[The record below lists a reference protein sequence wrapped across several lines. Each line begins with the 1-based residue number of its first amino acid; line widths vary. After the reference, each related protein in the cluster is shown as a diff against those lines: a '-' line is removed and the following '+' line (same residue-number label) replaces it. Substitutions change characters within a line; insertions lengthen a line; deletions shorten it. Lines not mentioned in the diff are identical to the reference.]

1 MDPSNNNIVI
11 KKDQEGDTHSLYAE
25 SSDGGSSIELMRHQK
40 KKSIHKPPSVKKQHK
55 QVSPSHNDQNYSYDR
70 PSVTET
76 RRPKQFSEIRN
87 QSAPVTNQHAPLKD
101 DMFEVFTNPDK
112 KRPAEDSDEEERSMD
127 EHNYGS
133 HPQDPYPHPGG
144 GEEYDE
150 YDKEDDSPENGFNS
164 IEEEKQDYL
173 YKFYRLQ
180 AKGVPLNKKFNMN
193 SNIAE
198 MRSEFNRIKRDSDV
212 NASIRF
218 SRRML
223 MACVTG
229 IEFMNRRY
237 DPFEVKLEGWCESV
251 MENVDDY
258 DNVFERL
265 HDKYAS
271 KVSMAPE
278 IELLLS
284 LAGSAFMFHLTNSM
298 FNSMPNLKDI
308 AKQNPDI
315 LKNMMQ
321 SMSAAA
327 SGTKPTQPDTAQ
339 PDTAQPDP
347 TPSANGFREMQPP
360 MFDVSNLMSMMQPN
374 SSNKPAPITS
384 FRPIGN
390 EVFQSSRTGEPISH
404 PPQTQVSTYRQ
415 SSPSVVS
422 SSAASDREE
431 IYGGRHNQS
440 KNISFSE
447 TSTAGGAKRRGR
459 SKIQSTSENTI
470 TI

>member
-1 MDPSNNNIVI
+1 MTRANNNNIVI
-11 KKDQEGDTHSLYAE
+11 KKEQDGDIINLYAE
-25 SSDGGSSIELMRHQK
+25 SSDESSIEL
-40 KKSIHKPPSVKKQHK
+40 V
-55 QVSPSHNDQNYSYDR
+55 N
-70 PSVTET
+70 
-76 RRPKQFSEIRN
+76 RRPKKVSSGKMSGRSNNRKAHSMFDDDPSPTHYD
-87 QSAPVTNQHAPLKD
+87 APEQPVQRPPSSNRPPPPSLKD

-112 KRPAEDSDEEERSMD
+112 TRVIDDEPEDEASVDDTPYNFYGDSD
-127 EHNYGS
+127 N
-133 HPQDPYPHPGG
+133 HPGG
-144 GEEYDE
+144 SVNGDHSGFGNDDYDE
-150 YDKEDDSPENGFNS
+150 RPEGPSEGYNS

-193 SNIAE
+193 SSVAE
-198 MRSEFNRIKRDSDV
+198 MRSEFNRIKRDADV
-212 NASIRF
+212 NSSIRF

-229 IEFMNRRY
+229 IEFLNKRY
-237 DPFEVKLEGWCESV
+237 DPFDVKLEGWSESV

-278 IELLLS
+278 LELMLS

-327 SGTKPTQPDTAQ
+327 AASQPQQAQQPTQQPQNMTPDNNN
-339 PDTAQPDP
+339 
-347 TPSANGFREMQPP
+347 NGFREMKPP
-360 MFDVSNLMSMMQPN
+360 MFDMSNLMSMMQPTQQAQPVV
-374 SSNKPAPITS
+374 SN
-384 FRPIGN
+384 FRPVGN
-390 EVFQSSRTGEPISH
+390 EMFNQSSRPEKTPEPIVKFTQQ
-404 PPQTQVSTYRQ
+404 PPIIRP
-415 SSPSVVS
+415 SSPSIVS
-422 SSAASDREE
+422 SLSSD
-431 IYGGRHNQS
+431 NNNAQTNTQA
-440 KNISFSE
+440 KTISFSE
-447 TSTAGGAKRRGR
+447 ASTVGGTRRR
-459 SKIQSTSENTI
+459 TRNKIQSNSSNTI